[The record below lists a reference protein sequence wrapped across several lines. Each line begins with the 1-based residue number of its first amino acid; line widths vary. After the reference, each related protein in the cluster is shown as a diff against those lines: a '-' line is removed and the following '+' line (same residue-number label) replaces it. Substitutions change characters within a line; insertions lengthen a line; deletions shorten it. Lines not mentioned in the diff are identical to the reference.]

1 MGKGQ
6 AKKTNLFFLK
16 KIRIR
21 NLFHRKSADASRW
34 NISRKIYSRK
44 QRITYRELLKHNS
57 INCSSVL
64 VRRDVISRFPMEHDD
79 SHEDYITWLKILR
92 EYQCA
97 VGINEPHFKSIGS
110 VKAENPETNGNL
122 LL

>member
-1 MGKGQ
+1 MHPDGTSAGKY
-6 AKKTNLFFLK
+6 
-16 KIRIR
+16 IPV
-21 NLFHRKSADASRW
+21 
-34 NISRKIYSRK
+34 K

-97 VGINEPHFKSIGS
+97 VGINEATFKVS
-110 VKAENPETNGNL
+110 AQ
-122 LL
+122 